1 MIEVRNLVKNFGWKR
16 VLGGLDF
23 HVERGESVAILGLNG
38 AGKTTFLRI
47 LATLTRPSG
56 GSVSL
61 AGRSIPSQA
70 AWVRR
75 RIGVVLHQPLL
86 YGDLTA
92 EENLRYYARMY
103 GVQAV
108 KVRIDEVLNL
118 VGLEFQRR
126 ELVRKYSRGMQ
137 QRLAIGRALLHAPD
151 LLLFDEPYTGLDTDA
166 VIMLNAVLKDVVSQ
180 GRTLVMTSHDLPR
193 AAGLVGRID
202 ILSKGKMAESISS
215 SETTVEEM
223 ILRYKSVTHG

>member
-1 MIEVRNLVKNFGWKR
+1 MIEVRNLVKNFGWKH
-16 VLGGLDF
+16 VLRGLDF

-47 LATLTRPSG
+47 LATLARPSG

-61 AGRSIPSQA
+61 VGHAVPSQA
-70 AWVRR
+70 ARVRR

-92 EENLRYYARMY
+92 EENLRYYARIY
-103 GVQAV
+103 GVQAIRT
-108 KVRIDEVLNL
+108 RIGEVLNL
-118 VGLEFQRR
+118 VGLDLQRR

-137 QRLAIGRALLHAPD
+137 QRLAIGRALIHDPD

-166 VIMLNAVLKDVVSQ
+166 VIMLDAVLKDAVSQ

-202 ILSKGKMAESISS
+202 ILSKGRMAESIQC
-215 SETTVEEM
+215 SEMTVKEM
-223 ILRYKSVTHG
+223 ILRYQSVTHG

>member
-1 MIEVRNLVKNFGWKR
+1 MIEVRNLVKSFGWKR
-16 VLGGLDF
+16 VLRGLDF
-23 HVERGESVAILGLNG
+23 HVARGESVAILGLNG

-47 LATLTRPSG
+47 LATLARPSG

-61 AGRSIPSQA
+61 AGHSLPSQA
-70 AWVRR
+70 TLVRR
-75 RIGVVLHQPLL
+75 RIGVVLHQSLL

-103 GVQAV
+103 GVQGIKA
-108 KVRIDEVLNL
+108 RIDEVLNL
-118 VGLEFQRR
+118 VGLERQRN

-166 VIMLNAVLKDVVSQ
+166 AIMLDAVLNEAVER
-180 GRTLVMTSHDLPR
+180 GHTLVMTSHDLPR
-193 AAGLVGRID
+193 AAGLVGRMD
-202 ILSKGKMAESISS
+202 ILARGRVAESIHCTGMS
-215 SETTVEEM
+215 VEEM
-223 ILRYKSVTHG
+223 AHRYKSVTHG

>member
-1 MIEVRNLVKNFGWKR
+1 MIEVRNLVKNYGWKR

-118 VGLEFQRR
+118 VGLELQRR
-126 ELVRKYSRGMQ
+126 ELVRRYSRGMQ

-166 VIMLNAVLKDVVSQ
+166 VLMLNAVLKDVVSQ

-202 ILSKGKMAESISS
+202 ILSKGMMAESISC
-215 SETTVEEM
+215 SEATVEEM
-223 ILRYKSVTHG
+223 VQRYKSVTHG

>member
-16 VLGGLDF
+16 VLRGLDF
-23 HVERGESVAILGLNG
+23 HVERGESVAVLGLNG
-38 AGKTTFLRI
+38 AGKTTLLRI
-47 LATLTRPSG
+47 LATLARPSG
-56 GSVSL
+56 GSVNL
-61 AGRSIPSQA
+61 VGQSIPSQA
-70 AWVRR
+70 TQVRR

-103 GVQAV
+103 GMRTIRD
-108 KVRIDEVLNL
+108 RIDEILNL
-118 VGLEFQRR
+118 VGLETQRR

-166 VIMLNAVLKDVVSQ
+166 VIMLDAVLKHAVSQ

-193 AAGLVGRID
+193 AAGLVDRID
-202 ILSKGKMAESISS
+202 ILSKGRMAESFSC
-215 SETTVEEM
+215 SETTVEELV
-223 ILRYKSVTHG
+223 LRYKSVTHG